1 MSQLHLFVAYKL
13 SFIRNI
19 TFYLSI
25 QESYRIFTNCSTK
38 LKNAYI
44 SFNKKKKEKK
54 KKNECIMK
62 QERET

>member
-44 SFNKKKKEKK
+44 SFNIPYSVWVG
-54 KKNECIMK
+54 KNECIMK